1 MDEVKYLQLARNLSA
16 FREKLQVCAKTL
28 DVRERQQIL
37 RLLVKEILVDT
48 QSITIRRSIP
58 IPRQKKVLLREDRQR
73 PNSFPWF
80 SATKL
85 SFASEE

>member
-1 MDEVKYLQLARNLSA
+1 M
-16 FREKLQVCAKTL
+16 RETL

-37 RLLVKEILVDT
+37 WLLVKEILVDT

-73 PNSFPWF
+73 PNSFSLRYRQP
-80 SATKL
+80 SYLLRRSSYTTLQKHVGL
-85 SFASEE
+85 GIQV

>member
-1 MDEVKYLQLARNLSA
+1 M
-16 FREKLQVCAKTL
+16 RETL

-37 RLLVKEILVDT
+37 RLLLKEILVDT
-48 QSITIRRSIP
+48 QSITIRHSIP
-58 IPRQKKVLLREDRQR
+58 IPRQKKVLLRADRQR
-73 PNSFPWF
+73 PNSIPWF